1 MEKHGS
7 NKKHVGVFNSY
18 NNCYLEITQMF
29 VCTEDYVFSNYVILA
44 IKRHVVVKLD
54 YHLGRL
60 MGHGLS
66 YSFCLALE

>member
-29 VCTEDYVFSNYVILA
+29 VCTEDYVFSNICNIGNKA
-44 IKRHVVVKLD
+44 PC
-54 YHLGRL
+54 GR
-60 MGHGLS
+60 
-66 YSFCLALE
+66 